1 MTMTETTQSNPI
13 EQATP
18 EELAA
23 AIAELQEYRDRL
35 VGETMAAA
43 KKAKVMKTQ
52 AQGSLD
58 PTLSKIDAMLSEL
71 HERQAALT
79 SGN

>member
-1 MTMTETTQSNPI
+1 MTETTQSNPI

-35 VGETMAAA
+35 VNETMTAA

-71 HERQAALT
+71 HKRQAALT